1 MSFTSIVKNEV
12 SKLETNELEKIA
24 ELSAIIS
31 NGAIIDKE
39 IKITT
44 ENASIARRIYNLAK
58 DLYQI
63 NPLITIRR
71 ISKKNLYIL
80 QIKNKEILKNLGIY
94 EKKLLKIPKE
104 YIIDDEESVRAYLR
118 GVFLMAGSLNDPK
131 TARYHLEFTVDSR
144 NYALFIKQLL
154 NRYQL
159 NSKVIK
165 RGNKYMIYIKE
176 AEKISD
182 FLRIINAYNAVM
194 YFEDIRIYRDHKNM
208 TNRLNNCEQAN
219 VDKIIETANKQ
230 IKNIEIIK
238 DNVGLDLL
246 DEKERIV
253 AEYRLKYKDISLLEL
268 SDIISIETGKKIT
281 KSGIYHRLKKIDDIA
296 NKIKNK
302 LWENVKQNYFLF
314 LLSTFYSIILMGE
327 KNGTNF

>member
-1 MSFTSIVKNEV
+1 MSFTSTVKNEV
-12 SKLETNELEKIA
+12 SKIETNELEKIA
-24 ELSAIIS
+24 ELSAIIT
-31 NGAIIDKE
+31 NGAIIDKD

-44 ENASIARRIYNLAK
+44 ENASIARRVYNFVK

-63 NPLITIRR
+63 VPLIIVRR

-80 QIKNKEILKNLGIY
+80 QIKDKVILKNLGIY
-94 EKKLLKIPKE
+94 EGKLLKTPKE
-104 YIIDDEESVRAYLR
+104 YIVDDEESLRAYLR

-131 TARYHLEFTVDSR
+131 TARYHLEFTIDNSS
-144 NYALFIKQLL
+144 YASFIKQNL
-154 NRYQL
+154 NKYQL
-159 NSKVIK
+159 NSKVLK
-165 RGNKYMIYIKE
+165 RNNKYMVYIKE

-238 DNVGLDLL
+238 DAVGLDLL

-253 AEYRLKYKDISLLEL
+253 AEYRLKYKDTSLLEL
-268 SDIISIETGKKIT
+268 SEIISLETGKKIT
-281 KSGIYHRLKKIDDIA
+281 KSGIYHRMKKIDDIA

-302 LWENVKQNYFLF
+302 L
-314 LLSTFYSIILMGE
+314 
-327 KNGTNF
+327 